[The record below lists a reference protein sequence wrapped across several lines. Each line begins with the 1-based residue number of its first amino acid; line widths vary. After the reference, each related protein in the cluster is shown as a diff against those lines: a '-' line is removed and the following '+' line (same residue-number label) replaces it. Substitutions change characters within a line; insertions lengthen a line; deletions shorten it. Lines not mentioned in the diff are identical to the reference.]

1 MSFGKCLQCGE
12 ETNNPKFCSISCSA
26 KFNNLKRRKPLTNC
40 INCGKEVSKKGYRNS
55 KIKFCSGKCQKDYQR
70 KTKLKKWILGEW
82 DGFTGKGK
90 YKTLSDIIRNYVLEK
105 QKHTC
110 NFCKNSKWFG
120 EDIPLEIHHKDGNW
134 KNNSPDNL
142 EALCPT
148 CHVIENR
155 QISFSNNSPDEYRT
169 KSRENRNK
177 EGNGF
182 FRG

>member
-1 MSFGKCLQCGE
+1 
-12 ETNNPKFCSISCSA
+12 
-26 KFNNLKRRKPLTNC
+26 
-40 INCGKEVSKKGYRNS
+40 
-55 KIKFCSGKCQKDYQR
+55 
-70 KTKLKKWILGEW
+70 
-82 DGFTGKGK
+82 
-90 YKTLSDIIRNYVLEK
+90 
-105 QKHTC
+105 
-110 NFCKNSKWFG
+110 
-120 EDIPLEIHHKDGNW
+120 
-134 KNNSPDNL
+134 L